1 MPKPSLSSLSSL
13 LCSLSLL
20 SAPLAAAELQPKQLA
35 GPPEEFAQMRA
46 PDPAESAILSKSALL
61 PVELAPAGQSA
72 RWQGSLPVE
81 NGHLR
86 FMVLSGDQAWDA
98 AVAAPQLAGARATA
112 VATPLH
118 AQRTLL
124 GTAEHGTSGMRYAV
138 ESARNGAWSLTLQ
151 SSSPVAQRG
160 YVLMEGDART
170 QLASYLRT
178 RQQQVGQSLTLNAL
192 LSGNDAR
199 GATLLTAQAGTIDQA
214 SLRVI
219 DPQGGVRSLP
229 MADDGKHGDGAAG
242 DGVYGGTF
250 QPTSE
255 GTWIAQVIVHGH
267 DQAGQPF
274 VRTSE
279 HVVPVVDTSLR
290 LLGNALGARAAEG
303 TQLTIALPVA
313 ARGNAPSH
321 YRVFGQVWG
330 TDAKGKDVPVAWI
343 AGMLTPQQGQ
353 LHLSLDERWIAR
365 AGARAPFTLRSLRI
379 EDPDHYIPLVQAGA
393 LPLQVPALRRA
404 SLAHASTAIDESMRM
419 GPRPTALASAMAT
432 AQPQAAG
439 SQLVLV
445 HGYCSNGVWPQAQF
459 TNASTFLDAKQNRS
473 NDQFAQR
480 LAQFA
485 SQWSSFSTVAHSQGG
500 MAALHLY
507 TYYWSGL
514 DNATGG
520 RVMQS
525 VGTPYQGTNLSGVL
539 AAVGSWFGVGCGTNS
554 DMTYDGA
561 KAWLAGIPADARAKV
576 NYYTTSFAKTN
587 WYTNDYCNAA
597 SDLVLNDPEDG
608 TVGQVNAQ
616 LPGGVN
622 RGHTTG
628 QCHTTGMR
636 DPAQYLDAN
645 RNAVMNANAAR

>member
-1 MPKPSLSSLSSL
+1 MPKPSLLSF
-13 LCSLSLL
+13 LCSFSLL
-20 SAPLAAAELQPKQLA
+20 STPLAAAQLQPKQLA

-46 PDPAESAILSKSALL
+46 PDPAGSAILSKSALL

-86 FMVLSGDQAWDA
+86 FMVLAGDQAWDA
-98 AVAAPQLAGARATA
+98 SVTAPRIAGARAAA
-112 VATPLH
+112 VEPQLQ
-118 AQRTLL
+118 AQRTVL
-124 GTAEHGTSGMRYAV
+124 GIAESGASGMRYAV
-138 ESARNGAWSLTLQ
+138 ESAQNGAWSLTLQ
-151 SSSPVAQRG
+151 SASPVAQRG

-170 QLASYLRT
+170 QLASYT
-178 RQQQVGQSLTLNAL
+178 RNRRQQVGQSLTLNAL

-199 GATLLTAQAGTIDQA
+199 GATLLAAQAGKIATA

-219 DPQGGVRSLP
+219 DPQGGSRTLP
-229 MADDGKHGDGAAG
+229 MADDGQHDDGAAG

-250 QPTSE
+250 QPSAE
-255 GTWIAQVIVHGH
+255 GTWIAQVIVRGH

-279 HVVPVVDTSLR
+279 HVLPVLDTSLR
-290 LLGNALGARAAEG
+290 LLGNALSARTAEG
-303 TQLTIALPVA
+303 TRLSIALPIA
-313 ARGNAPSH
+313 ARGKAPSH

-343 AGMLTPQQGQ
+343 GGMLTPQQGQ
-353 LHLSLDERWIAR
+353 LPLSLDERWIAR
-365 AGARAPFTLRSLRI
+365 AGARAPFSLRSLRI
-379 EDPDHYIPLVQAGA
+379 EDPDHYIPLVQAGT
-393 LPLQVPALRRA
+393 LPLQLPALRRA
-404 SLAHASTAIDESMRM
+404 SIARATGAIDESMRM
-419 GPRPTALASAMAT
+419 GPRPTALASATAM

-445 HGYCSNGVWPQAQF
+445 HGYCSNGVWPQARF
-459 TNASTFLDAKQNRS
+459 THASTFLDAKQNRS

-480 LAQFA
+480 IAQFA
-485 SQWSSFSTVAHSQGG
+485 SQWSSFATVAHSQGG

-514 DNATGG
+514 DNASGG

-539 AAVGSWFGVGCGTNS
+539 AAVGSWFGVGCGTNA

-608 TVGQVNAQ
+608 TVEQVNAQ

>member
-1 MPKPSLSSLSSL
+1 MPKPSLSSL

-303 TQLTIALPVA
+303 TRLTIALPVA

-343 AGMLTPQQGQ
+343 GGMLTPQQGQ

-404 SLAHASTAIDESMRM
+404 SLARASTAIDESMRM
-419 GPRPTALASAMAT
+419 GTRPTALASAMAT

-608 TVGQVNAQ
+608 TVEQVNAQ

>member
-1 MPKPSLSSLSSL
+1 MPKPSLLSVM
-13 LCSLSLL
+13 CTLSLVSL
-20 SAPLAAAELQPKQLA
+20 PLAAAELQPKLLA

-61 PVELAPAGQSA
+61 PVELAPAGNAA
-72 RWQGSLPVE
+72 RWQGTLPVE

-86 FMVLSGDQAWDA
+86 FMVLAGDQAWDA
-98 AVAAPQLAGARATA
+98 AVAAPRVAGARAA
-112 VATPLH
+112 AAPQLQ

-124 GTAEHGTSGMRYAV
+124 GTAESGASGMRYAV
-138 ESARNGAWSLTLQ
+138 ESAQNGAWSLTLQ
-151 SSSPVAQRG
+151 SASPVAQRG
-160 YVLMEGDART
+160 YVLTEGDART
-170 QLASYLRT
+170 QLASYPRD
-178 RQQQVGQSLTLNAL
+178 RQQLVGKSLTLNAM
-192 LSGNDAR
+192 LSGSDAR
-199 GATLLTAQAGTIDQA
+199 GTTLLAGQAGQIDDA

-219 DPQGGVRSLP
+219 DPQGAVRVLP
-229 MADDGKHGDGAAG
+229 MADDGAHNDGAAG
-242 DGVYGGTF
+242 DGVYGGSF
-250 QPTSE
+250 QPGRE
-255 GTWIAQVIVHGH
+255 GTWIAQVIVRGH

-279 HVVPVVDTSLR
+279 HVMPVLDTSLR
-290 LLGNALGARAAEG
+290 LLGNALSARATDG
-303 TQLTIALPVA
+303 TRLTLALPVA

-343 AGMLTPQQGQ
+343 GGMLTPQQGQ
-353 LHLSLDERWIAR
+353 LPLSLDERWIAR
-365 AGARAPFTLRSLRI
+365 AGARAPFSLRGLRI
-379 EDPDHYIPLVQAGA
+379 EDPDHYIPLVQAGS
-393 LPLQVPALRRA
+393 LPLQLPALRRA
-404 SLAHASTAIDESMRM
+404 SIARATGGIDESMRM
-419 GPRPTALASAMAT
+419 GPRPAALASATAM

-480 LAQFA
+480 IAQFA

-514 DNATGG
+514 DNASGG

-608 TVGQVNAQ
+608 TVEQVNAQ

>member
-1 MPKPSLSSLSSL
+1 MPKPSPLSL

-20 SAPLAAAELQPKQLA
+20 CAPLAAAELQPKQLA
-35 GPPEEFAQMRA
+35 GPPDEFAQMRA

-86 FMVLSGDQAWDA
+86 FMVLSGDQAWEA
-98 AVAAPQLAGARATA
+98 AVAAPQLAGARTAA
-112 VATPLH
+112 VATPLQ

-124 GTAEHGTSGMRYAV
+124 GSAEHGTSGMRYAV
-138 ESARNGAWSLTLQ
+138 DSARNGAWALTLQ

-160 YVLMEGDART
+160 YVLMEGDTRT

-192 LSGNDAR
+192 L
-199 GATLLTAQAGTIDQA
+199 TGTIDEA

-219 DPQGGVRSLP
+219 DPQGGVRSMP
-229 MADDGKHGDGAAG
+229 MADDGKHDDGAAG

-255 GTWIAQVIVHGH
+255 GTWIAQVVVHGH

-290 LLGNALGARAAEG
+290 LLGNALGARAAAG
-303 TQLTIALPVA
+303 TRLTIALPVA

-330 TDAKGKDVPVAWI
+330 TDAKGKDIPVAWI
-343 AGMLTPQQGQ
+343 GGMLTPQQGQ
-353 LHLSLDERWIAR
+353 LPLSLDERWIAR

-379 EDPDHYIPLVQAGA
+379 EDPDHYIPLVQAA
-393 LPLQVPALRRA
+393 TLPLQVPALRRA
-404 SLAHASTAIDESMRM
+404 SISRASTAIDESMRM
-419 GPRPTALASAMAT
+419 GPRPTALASAMAM

-480 LAQFA
+480 IAQFA

-561 KAWLAGIPADARAKV
+561 KAWLADIPADARAKV

-608 TVGQVNAQ
+608 TVEQVNAQ

>member
-1 MPKPSLSSLSSL
+1 MPKPPLLSL
-13 LCSLSLL
+13 LCSLSLF

-35 GPPEEFAQMRA
+35 GPPEDFAQMRA

-86 FMVLSGDQAWDA
+86 FMVLSGDQVWDA
-98 AVAAPQLAGARATA
+98 AVAAPAVAGARTAA
-112 VATPLH
+112 VATPLQ

-124 GTAEHGTSGMRYAV
+124 GSAENGTSGMRYAV
-138 ESARNGAWSLTLQ
+138 ESAPNGNWSLTLQ
-151 SSSPVAQRG
+151 SASLVAQRG
-160 YVLMEGDART
+160 YVLMEGDERT
-170 QLASYLRT
+170 QLASYLRN

-192 LSGNDAR
+192 LSGNDAS
-199 GATLLTAQAGTIDQA
+199 GATLLAAQAGKIDEA

-219 DPQGGVRSLP
+219 DPQGGIRNLP
-229 MADDGKHGDGAAG
+229 MADDGKHDDGAAG

-255 GTWIAQVIVHGH
+255 GTWIAQVIVRGH
-267 DQAGQPF
+267 DQAGQAF

-279 HVVPVVDTSLR
+279 HVLPVLDTSLR
-290 LLGNALGARAAEG
+290 LLGNALSARAAEG
-303 TQLTIALPVA
+303 TRLTIALPVA
-313 ARGNAPSH
+313 ARGKAPSH

-330 TDAKGKDVPVAWI
+330 TDAKGKDLPVAWI
-343 AGMLTPQQGQ
+343 GGMLTPQQGQ
-353 LHLSLDERWIAR
+353 LPLSLDERWIAR

-379 EDPDHYIPLVQAGA
+379 EDPDHYIPLVQAGT
-393 LPLQVPALRRA
+393 LPLQVPALRRVSIA
-404 SLAHASTAIDESMRM
+404 RASTAIDESMRM
-419 GPRPTALASAMAT
+419 GPRPSALASAMAT

-459 TNASTFLDAKQNRS
+459 TNASTFLDPKQNRS
-473 NDQFAQR
+473 NDQFAQL

-514 DNATGG
+514 DKATGG

-525 VGTPYQGTNLSGVL
+525 VGTPYQGTNMAGVL
-539 AAVGSWFGVGCGTNS
+539 ATAGSRFGEGCGSNT

-561 KAWLAGIPADARAKV
+561 KAWLAGIPPDARAKV
-576 NYYTTSFAKTN
+576 NYYTTSFAKSKK

-597 SDLVLNDPEDG
+597 SDLVLKDPEDG
-608 TVGQVNAQ
+608 VVEEVNAQ

-622 RGHTTG
+622 LGHTTG

-636 DPAQYLDAN
+636 DPAQYLDAD

>member
-1 MPKPSLSSLSSL
+1 
-13 LCSLSLL
+13 
-20 SAPLAAAELQPKQLA
+20 
-35 GPPEEFAQMRA
+35 
-46 PDPAESAILSKSALL
+46 
-61 PVELAPAGQSA
+61 
-72 RWQGSLPVE
+72 
-81 NGHLR
+81 
-86 FMVLSGDQAWDA
+86 
-98 AVAAPQLAGARATA
+98 
-112 VATPLH
+112 
-118 AQRTLL
+118 
-124 GTAEHGTSGMRYAV
+124 MRYAV
-138 ESARNGAWSLTLQ
+138 DSARNGAWALTLQ

-192 LSGNDAR
+192 LSGNDVR
-199 GATLLTAQAGTIDQA
+199 GATLLTAQAGTIDEA

-219 DPQGGVRSLP
+219 DPQGGVRSMP
-229 MADDGKHGDGAAG
+229 MADDGKHDDGAAG

-255 GTWIAQVIVHGH
+255 GTWIAQVVVHGH

-290 LLGNALGARAAEG
+290 LLGNALGARAAAG
-303 TQLTIALPVA
+303 TRLTIALPVA

-330 TDAKGKDVPVAWI
+330 TDVKGKDIPVAWI
-343 AGMLTPQQGQ
+343 GGMLTPQQGQ
-353 LHLSLDERWIAR
+353 LPLSLDERWIAR

-379 EDPDHYIPLVQAGA
+379 EDPDHYIPLVQAA
-393 LPLQVPALRRA
+393 TLPLQVPALRRA
-404 SLAHASTAIDESMRM
+404 SISRASTAIDESMRM
-419 GPRPTALASAMAT
+419 GPRPTALASAMAM
-432 AQPQAAG
+432 AQQPQAAG

-480 LAQFA
+480 IAQFA

-608 TVGQVNAQ
+608 TVEQVNAQ

>member
-1 MPKPSLSSLSSL
+1 MPKPSLLSL

-160 YVLMEGDART
+160 YVLMEGDPRT

-303 TQLTIALPVA
+303 TRLTIALPVA

-343 AGMLTPQQGQ
+343 GGMLTPQQGQ
-353 LHLSLDERWIAR
+353 LPLSLDERWIAR

-404 SLAHASTAIDESMRM
+404 SVARASTAIDESMRM

-608 TVGQVNAQ
+608 TVEQVNAQ

>member
-1 MPKPSLSSLSSL
+1 MPKPSLLSL
-13 LCSLSLL
+13 LCTLSIVTT
-20 SAPLAAAELQPKQLA
+20 PLAAAELQPKQLA

-61 PVELAPAGQSA
+61 PVELTPAGTAA
-72 RWQGSLPVE
+72 RWQGTLPVE

-86 FMVLSGDQAWDA
+86 FMVLAGEQAWDA
-98 AVAAPQLAGARATA
+98 AISAPRVAGARAAA
-112 VATPLH
+112 VAPQLQ

-124 GTAEHGTSGMRYAV
+124 GTAESGASGMRYAV
-138 ESARNGAWSLTLQ
+138 DTAQNGNWSLTLH
-151 SSSPVAQRG
+151 SASPVAQRG

-170 QLASYLRT
+170 QLASYPRD
-178 RQQQVGQSLTLNAL
+178 RQQLVGKSLTLNAM
-192 LSGNDAR
+192 LSGNDAH
-199 GATLLTAQAGTIDQA
+199 GATLLAGQAGQIDEA

-219 DPQGGVRSLP
+219 DPQGGVRVLP
-229 MADDGKHGDGAAG
+229 MADDGAHNDGAAG
-242 DGVYGGTF
+242 DGVYGGNF
-250 QPTSE
+250 QPTRE
-255 GTWIAQVIVHGH
+255 GTWIAQVIVRGH
-267 DQAGQPF
+267 DQAGQAF

-279 HVVPVVDTSLR
+279 HVLPVLDTSLR
-290 LLGNALGARAAEG
+290 LLGNALNARAGEA
-303 TQLTIALPVA
+303 TRLTVALPVA

-343 AGMLTPQQGQ
+343 GGMLTPQQGQ
-353 LHLSLDERWIAR
+353 LPLSLDERWIAR
-365 AGARAPFTLRSLRI
+365 AGARAPFTLRGLRI
-379 EDPDHYIPLVQAGA
+379 EDPDHYIPLVQAGT
-393 LPLQVPALRRA
+393 LPLQVPTLRRA
-404 SLAHASTAIDESMRM
+404 SIARSSAAIDESMRM
-419 GPRPTALASAMAT
+419 GPRPSTLATAM
-432 AQPQAAG
+432 AQPQATG

-480 LAQFA
+480 IAQFA

-507 TYYWSGL
+507 AYYWSGL
-514 DNATGG
+514 DNASGG

-539 AAVGSWFGVGCGTNS
+539 AAVGSWFGVGCGTNT
-554 DMTYDGA
+554 DLTYDGA

-608 TVGQVNAQ
+608 TVEQVNAQ

>member
-1 MPKPSLSSLSSL
+1 MPKPPLLSL
-13 LCSLSLL
+13 LCSLSLF
-20 SAPLAAAELQPKQLA
+20 SAPLAAGELQPKQLA
-35 GPPEEFAQMRA
+35 GPPEDFAQMRA

-86 FMVLSGDQAWDA
+86 FMVLSGDQVWDA
-98 AVAAPQLAGARATA
+98 AVAAPAVAGARTAA
-112 VATPLH
+112 VATPLQ

-124 GTAEHGTSGMRYAV
+124 GSAENGTSGMRYAV
-138 ESARNGAWSLTLQ
+138 ESAPNGNWSLTLQ
-151 SSSPVAQRG
+151 SASPVAQRG
-160 YVLMEGDART
+160 YVLMEGDERT
-170 QLASYLRT
+170 QLASYLRN

-192 LSGNDAR
+192 LSGNDAS
-199 GATLLTAQAGTIDQA
+199 GATLLAAQAGKIDEA

-219 DPQGGVRSLP
+219 DPQGGIRNLP
-229 MADDGKHGDGAAG
+229 MADDGKHDDGAAG

-255 GTWIAQVIVHGH
+255 GTWIAQVIVRGH
-267 DQAGQPF
+267 DQAGQAF

-279 HVVPVVDTSLR
+279 HVLPVLDTSLR
-290 LLGNALGARAAEG
+290 LLGNALSARAAEG
-303 TQLTIALPVA
+303 TRLTIALPVA
-313 ARGNAPSH
+313 ARGKAPSH

-330 TDAKGKDVPVAWI
+330 TDAKGKDLPVAWI
-343 AGMLTPQQGQ
+343 GGMLTPQQGQ
-353 LHLSLDERWIAR
+353 LPLSLDERWIAR

-379 EDPDHYIPLVQAGA
+379 EDPDHYIPLVQAGT
-393 LPLQVPALRRA
+393 LPLQVPALRRVSIA
-404 SLAHASTAIDESMRM
+404 RASTAIDESMRM
-419 GPRPTALASAMAT
+419 GPRPSALASAMAT

-459 TNASTFLDAKQNRS
+459 TNASTFLDPKQNRS
-473 NDQFAQR
+473 NDQFAQL

-514 DNATGG
+514 DKATGG

-525 VGTPYQGTNLSGVL
+525 VGTPYQGTNMAGVL
-539 AAVGSWFGVGCGTNS
+539 ATAGSRFGEGCGSNT

-561 KAWLAGIPADARAKV
+561 KAWLAGIPPDARAKV
-576 NYYTTSFAKTN
+576 NYYTTSFAKSKK
-587 WYTNDYCNAA
+587 WYTNDYRNAA
-597 SDLVLNDPEDG
+597 SDLVLKDPEDG
-608 TVGQVNAQ
+608 VVEEVNAQ

-622 RGHTTG
+622 LGHTTG

-636 DPAQYLDAN
+636 DPAQYLDAD

>member
-1 MPKPSLSSLSSL
+1 MPKPSPLSL

-20 SAPLAAAELQPKQLA
+20 CAPLAAAELQPKQLA
-35 GPPEEFAQMRA
+35 GPPDEFAQMRA

-86 FMVLSGDQAWDA
+86 FMVLSGDQAWEA
-98 AVAAPQLAGARATA
+98 AVAAPQLAGARTAA
-112 VATPLH
+112 VATPLQ

-124 GTAEHGTSGMRYAV
+124 GSAEHGTSGLRYAV
-138 ESARNGAWSLTLQ
+138 DSARNGAWALTLQ

-160 YVLMEGDART
+160 YVLMEGDTRT

-192 LSGNDAR
+192 L
-199 GATLLTAQAGTIDQA
+199 TGTIDEA

-219 DPQGGVRSLP
+219 DPQGGVRSMP
-229 MADDGKHGDGAAG
+229 MADDGKHDDGAAG

-255 GTWIAQVIVHGH
+255 GTWIAQVVVHGH

-290 LLGNALGARAAEG
+290 LLGNALGARAAAG
-303 TQLTIALPVA
+303 TRLTIALPVA

-330 TDAKGKDVPVAWI
+330 TDAKGKDIPVAWI
-343 AGMLTPQQGQ
+343 GGMLTPQQGQ
-353 LHLSLDERWIAR
+353 LPLSLDERWIAR

-379 EDPDHYIPLVQAGA
+379 EDPDHYIPLVQAA
-393 LPLQVPALRRA
+393 TLPLQVPALRRA
-404 SLAHASTAIDESMRM
+404 SISRASTAIDESMRM
-419 GPRPTALASAMAT
+419 GPRPTALASAMAM

-480 LAQFA
+480 IAQFA

-561 KAWLAGIPADARAKV
+561 KAWLADIPADARAKV

-608 TVGQVNAQ
+608 TVEQVNAQ

>member
-1 MPKPSLSSLSSL
+1 MPKPSLLSL

-303 TQLTIALPVA
+303 TRLTIALPVA

-343 AGMLTPQQGQ
+343 GGMLTPQQGQ
-353 LHLSLDERWIAR
+353 LPLSLDERWIAR

-404 SLAHASTAIDESMRM
+404 SVARASTAIDESMRM

-608 TVGQVNAQ
+608 TVEQVNAQ

>member
-1 MPKPSLSSLSSL
+1 MPKPSPLSL
-13 LCSLSLL
+13 LCSLSSLC
-20 SAPLAAAELQPKQLA
+20 APLAAAELQPKQLA
-35 GPPEEFAQMRA
+35 GPPDEFAQMRA

-86 FMVLSGDQAWDA
+86 FMVLSGDQAWEA
-98 AVAAPQLAGARATA
+98 AVAAPQLAGARTAA
-112 VATPLH
+112 VATPLQ

-124 GTAEHGTSGMRYAV
+124 GSAEHGTSGMRYAV
-138 ESARNGAWSLTLQ
+138 DSARNGAWALTLQ

-160 YVLMEGDART
+160 YVLMEGDTRT

-192 LSGNDAR
+192 L
-199 GATLLTAQAGTIDQA
+199 TGTIDEA

-219 DPQGGVRSLP
+219 DPQGGVRSMP
-229 MADDGKHGDGAAG
+229 MADDGKHDDGAAG

-255 GTWIAQVIVHGH
+255 GTWIAQVVVHGH

-290 LLGNALGARAAEG
+290 LLGNALGARAAAG
-303 TQLTIALPVA
+303 TRLTIALPVA

-330 TDAKGKDVPVAWI
+330 TDAKGKDIPVAWI
-343 AGMLTPQQGQ
+343 GGMLTPQQGQ
-353 LHLSLDERWIAR
+353 LPLSLDERWIAR

-379 EDPDHYIPLVQAGA
+379 EDPDHYIPLVQAA
-393 LPLQVPALRRA
+393 TLPLQVPALRRA
-404 SLAHASTAIDESMRM
+404 SISRASTAIDESMRM
-419 GPRPTALASAMAT
+419 GPRPTALASAMAM

-480 LAQFA
+480 IAQFA

-561 KAWLAGIPADARAKV
+561 KAWLADIPADARAKV

-608 TVGQVNAQ
+608 TVEQVNAQ

>member
-1 MPKPSLSSLSSL
+1 MPKPSLLSL

-98 AVAAPQLAGARATA
+98 VVAAPQLAGARATA

-214 SLRVI
+214 GLRVI

-303 TQLTIALPVA
+303 TRLTIALPVA

-343 AGMLTPQQGQ
+343 GGMLTPQQGQ
-353 LHLSLDERWIAR
+353 LPLSLDERWIAR

-404 SLAHASTAIDESMRM
+404 SVARASTAIDESMRM

-608 TVGQVNAQ
+608 TVEQVNAQ

>member
-1 MPKPSLSSLSSL
+1 MPKPPLLSL
-13 LCSLSLL
+13 LCSLSLF
-20 SAPLAAAELQPKQLA
+20 SAPLAAGELQPKQLA
-35 GPPEEFAQMRA
+35 GPPEDFAQMRA

-86 FMVLSGDQAWDA
+86 FMVLSGDQVWDA
-98 AVAAPQLAGARATA
+98 AVAAPAVAGARTAA
-112 VATPLH
+112 VATPLQ

-124 GTAEHGTSGMRYAV
+124 GSAENGTSGMRYAV
-138 ESARNGAWSLTLQ
+138 ESAPNGNWSLTLQ
-151 SSSPVAQRG
+151 SASPVAQRG
-160 YVLMEGDART
+160 YVLMEGDERT
-170 QLASYLRT
+170 QLASYLRN

-192 LSGNDAR
+192 LSGNDAS
-199 GATLLTAQAGTIDQA
+199 GATLLAAQAGKIDEA

-219 DPQGGVRSLP
+219 DPQGGIRNLP
-229 MADDGKHGDGAAG
+229 MADDGKHDDGAAG

-255 GTWIAQVIVHGH
+255 GTWIAQVIVRGH
-267 DQAGQPF
+267 DQAGQAF

-279 HVVPVVDTSLR
+279 HVLPVLDTSLR
-290 LLGNALGARAAEG
+290 LLGNALSARAAEG
-303 TQLTIALPVA
+303 TRLTIALPVA
-313 ARGNAPSH
+313 ARGKAPSH

-330 TDAKGKDVPVAWI
+330 TDAKGKDLPVAWI
-343 AGMLTPQQGQ
+343 GGMLTPQQGQ
-353 LHLSLDERWIAR
+353 LPLSLDERWIAR

-379 EDPDHYIPLVQAGA
+379 EDPDHYIPLVQAGT
-393 LPLQVPALRRA
+393 LPLQVPALRRVSIA
-404 SLAHASTAIDESMRM
+404 RASTAIDESMRM
-419 GPRPTALASAMAT
+419 GPRPSALASAMAT

-459 TNASTFLDAKQNRS
+459 TNASTFLDPKQNRS
-473 NDQFAQR
+473 NDQFAQL

-514 DNATGG
+514 DKATGG

-525 VGTPYQGTNLSGVL
+525 VGTPYQGTNMAGVL
-539 AAVGSWFGVGCGTNS
+539 ATAGSRFGEGCGSNT

-561 KAWLAGIPADARAKV
+561 KAWLAGIPPDARAKV
-576 NYYTTSFAKTN
+576 NYYTTSFAKSKK

-597 SDLVLNDPEDG
+597 SDLVLKDPEDG
-608 TVGQVNAQ
+608 VVEEVNAQ

-622 RGHTTG
+622 LGHTTG

-636 DPAQYLDAN
+636 DPAQYLDAD

>member
-1 MPKPSLSSLSSL
+1 MPKPSLLSL

-303 TQLTIALPVA
+303 TRLTIALPVA

-343 AGMLTPQQGQ
+343 GGMLTPQQGQ
-353 LHLSLDERWIAR
+353 LPLSLDERWIAR

-404 SLAHASTAIDESMRM
+404 SVAHASTAIDESMRM

-432 AQPQAAG
+432 VQPQAAG

-608 TVGQVNAQ
+608 TVEQVNAQ

>member
-1 MPKPSLSSLSSL
+1 MPKPSPLSL

-20 SAPLAAAELQPKQLA
+20 CAPLAAAELQPKQLA
-35 GPPEEFAQMRA
+35 GPPDEFAQMRA

-61 PVELAPAGQSA
+61 QVELAPAGQSA

-86 FMVLSGDQAWDA
+86 FMVLSGDQAWEA
-98 AVAAPQLAGARATA
+98 AVAAPQLAGARTAA
-112 VATPLH
+112 VATPLQ

-124 GTAEHGTSGMRYAV
+124 GSAEHGTSGMRYAV
-138 ESARNGAWSLTLQ
+138 DSARNGAWALTLQ

-160 YVLMEGDART
+160 YVLMEGDTRT

-192 LSGNDAR
+192 L
-199 GATLLTAQAGTIDQA
+199 TGTIDEA

-219 DPQGGVRSLP
+219 DPQGGVRSMP
-229 MADDGKHGDGAAG
+229 MADDGKHDDGAAG

-255 GTWIAQVIVHGH
+255 GTWIAQVVVHGH

-290 LLGNALGARAAEG
+290 LLGNALGARAAAG
-303 TQLTIALPVA
+303 TRLTIALPVA

-330 TDAKGKDVPVAWI
+330 TDAKGKDIPVAWI
-343 AGMLTPQQGQ
+343 GGMLTPQQGQ
-353 LHLSLDERWIAR
+353 LPLSLDERWIAR

-379 EDPDHYIPLVQAGA
+379 EDPDHYIPLVQAA
-393 LPLQVPALRRA
+393 TLPLQVPALRRA
-404 SLAHASTAIDESMRM
+404 SISRASTAIDESMRM
-419 GPRPTALASAMAT
+419 GPRPTALASAMAM

-480 LAQFA
+480 TAQFA

-561 KAWLAGIPADARAKV
+561 KAWLADIPADARAKV

-608 TVGQVNAQ
+608 TVEQVNAQ

>member
-1 MPKPSLSSLSSL
+1 MPKPSPLSL

-20 SAPLAAAELQPKQLA
+20 CAPLAAAELQPKQLA

-86 FMVLSGDQAWDA
+86 FMVLAGDQAWEA
-98 AVAAPQLAGARATA
+98 AVAAPQLAGARTA
-112 VATPLH
+112 
-118 AQRTLL
+118 
-124 GTAEHGTSGMRYAV
+124 AV

-151 SSSPVAQRG
+151 SSSPVTQRG

-178 RQQQVGQSLTLNAL
+178 RQQRVGQSLTLNAL
-192 LSGNDAR
+192 LSGNDVR
-199 GATLLTAQAGTIDQA
+199 GATLLTAQAGTIDEA

-229 MADDGKHGDGAAG
+229 MADDGKHDDGAAG

-255 GTWIAQVIVHGH
+255 GTWIAQVVVHGH

-290 LLGNALGARAAEG
+290 LLGNALGARAAAG
-303 TQLTIALPVA
+303 TRLTIALPVA

-330 TDAKGKDVPVAWI
+330 TDAKGKDIPVAWI
-343 AGMLTPQQGQ
+343 GGMLTPQQGQ
-353 LHLSLDERWIAR
+353 LPLSLDERWIAR

-379 EDPDHYIPLVQAGA
+379 EDPDHYIPLVQAA
-393 LPLQVPALRRA
+393 TLPLQVPALRRA
-404 SLAHASTAIDESMRM
+404 SIARASTAIDESMRM
-419 GPRPTALASAMAT
+419 GPRPTALASAMTT

-480 LAQFA
+480 IAQFA

-507 TYYWSGL
+507 AYYWSGL

-608 TVGQVNAQ
+608 TVEQVNAQ

>member
-1 MPKPSLSSLSSL
+1 MPKPSLLSL
-13 LCSLSLL
+13 LCTLSLV
-20 SAPLAAAELQPKQLA
+20 STPLAAAELQPKQLA

-61 PVELAPAGQSA
+61 PVELTPAGKSA
-72 RWQGSLPVE
+72 RWQGTLPVE

-86 FMVLSGDQAWDA
+86 FMVLAGDQPWEA
-98 AVAAPQLAGARATA
+98 AVTAPRVAGARAAA
-112 VATPLH
+112 VTPQMQ

-124 GTAEHGTSGMRYAV
+124 GSAESGTSGMRYAV
-138 ESARNGAWSLTLQ
+138 ESAQNGNWALTLQ
-151 SSSPVAQRG
+151 SSTRVAQRG

-170 QLASYLRT
+170 QLASYPRH
-178 RQQQVGQSLTLNAL
+178 RRQQVGQSLTLNSL
-192 LSGNDAR
+192 LSGNDAA
-199 GATLLTAQAGTIDQA
+199 GASLLTAQAGQIETA

-219 DPQGGVRSLP
+219 DPQGGIRTLP
-229 MADDGKHGDGAAG
+229 MADDGQHDDGAAG

-250 QPTSE
+250 QPTAE
-255 GTWIAQVIVHGH
+255 GTWIAQVIVRGR

-279 HVVPVVDTSLR
+279 HVLPVLDTSLR
-290 LLGNALGARAAEG
+290 LLGNALSARAADG
-303 TQLTIALPVA
+303 TRLNIALPVA
-313 ARGNAPSH
+313 ARGKAPSH

-343 AGMLTPQQGQ
+343 GGMLTPQQGQ
-353 LHLSLDERWIAR
+353 LPLSLDERWVAR
-365 AGARAPFTLRSLRI
+365 AGARAPFTLRGLRI
-379 EDPDHYIPLVQAGA
+379 EDPDHYIPLVQADT
-393 LPLQVPALRRA
+393 LPLQLPTLRRA
-404 SLAHASTAIDESMRM
+404 SIARSAAAIDESMRM
-419 GPRPTALASAMAT
+419 GPRPTTLARASAM

-459 TNASTFLDAKQNRS
+459 
-473 NDQFAQR
+473 
-480 LAQFA
+480 A
-485 SQWSSFSTVAHSQGG
+485 SQWSSFATVAHSQGG

-525 VGTPYQGTNLSGVL
+525 VGTPYQGTNLSGIL
-539 AAVGSWFGVGCGTNS
+539 AAVGSWFGVGCGTNT

-608 TVGQVNAQ
+608 TVEQVNAQ

-622 RGHTTG
+622 RGHTSG

-636 DPAQYLDAN
+636 DPAQYLDAS
-645 RNAVMNANAAR
+645 RNAVMNANAAK

>member
-1 MPKPSLSSLSSL
+1 MPKPPLLSL
-13 LCSLSLL
+13 LCSLSLF
-20 SAPLAAAELQPKQLA
+20 SAPLAAGELQPKQLA
-35 GPPEEFAQMRA
+35 GPPEDFAQMRA

-86 FMVLSGDQAWDA
+86 FMVLSGDQVWDA
-98 AVAAPQLAGARATA
+98 AVAAPAVAGARTAA
-112 VATPLH
+112 VATPLQ

-124 GTAEHGTSGMRYAV
+124 GSAENGTSGMRYAV
-138 ESARNGAWSLTLQ
+138 ESAPNGNWSLTLQ
-151 SSSPVAQRG
+151 SASPVAQRG
-160 YVLMEGDART
+160 YVLMEGDERT
-170 QLASYLRT
+170 QLASYLRN

-192 LSGNDAR
+192 LSGNDAS
-199 GATLLTAQAGTIDQA
+199 GATLLAAQAGKIDEA

-219 DPQGGVRSLP
+219 DPQGGIRNLP
-229 MADDGKHGDGAAG
+229 MADDGKHDDGAAG

-255 GTWIAQVIVHGH
+255 GTWIAQVIVRGH
-267 DQAGQPF
+267 DQAGQAF

-279 HVVPVVDTSLR
+279 HVLPVLDTSLR
-290 LLGNALGARAAEG
+290 LLGNALSARAAEG
-303 TQLTIALPVA
+303 TRLTIALPVA
-313 ARGNAPSH
+313 ARGKAPSH

-330 TDAKGKDVPVAWI
+330 TDAKGKDLPVAWI
-343 AGMLTPQQGQ
+343 GGMLTPQQGQ
-353 LHLSLDERWIAR
+353 LPLSLDERWIAR
-365 AGARAPFTLRSLRI
+365 SGARAPFTLRSLRI
-379 EDPDHYIPLVQAGA
+379 EDPDHYIPLVQAGT
-393 LPLQVPALRRA
+393 LPLQVPALRRVSIA
-404 SLAHASTAIDESMRM
+404 RASTAIDESMRM
-419 GPRPTALASAMAT
+419 GPRPSALASAMAT

-459 TNASTFLDAKQNRS
+459 TNASTFLDPKQNRS
-473 NDQFAQR
+473 NDQFAQL

-514 DNATGG
+514 DKATGG

-525 VGTPYQGTNLSGVL
+525 VGTPYQGTNMAGVL
-539 AAVGSWFGVGCGTNS
+539 ATAGSRFGEGCGSNT

-561 KAWLAGIPADARAKV
+561 KAWLAGIPPDARAKV
-576 NYYTTSFAKTN
+576 NYYTTSFAKSKK

-597 SDLVLNDPEDG
+597 SDLVLKDPEDG
-608 TVGQVNAQ
+608 VVEEVNAQ

-622 RGHTTG
+622 LGHTTG

-636 DPAQYLDAN
+636 DPAQYLDAD

>member
-1 MPKPSLSSLSSL
+1 MPKPSLLSL

-98 AVAAPQLAGARATA
+98 AVTAPAVAGARTAA
-112 VATPLH
+112 VATPLQ
-118 AQRTLL
+118 AQRALL
-124 GTAEHGTSGMRYAV
+124 GTAESGTKGMRYAV
-138 ESARNGAWSLTLQ
+138 ESAQNGNWSLTLQ
-151 SSSPVAQRG
+151 SASPVAQRG
-160 YVLMEGDART
+160 YVLMEGDGRT
-170 QLASYLRT
+170 QLASYLRN

-199 GATLLTAQAGTIDQA
+199 GATLLAAQAGKIDEA
-214 SLRVI
+214 NLRVI
-219 DPQGGVRSLP
+219 DPQGSIRNLP
-229 MADDGKHGDGAAG
+229 MADDGKHDDGAAG

-255 GTWIAQVIVHGH
+255 GTWIAQVIVRGH

-279 HVVPVVDTSLR
+279 HVVPVLDTSLR
-290 LLGNALGARAAEG
+290 LLGNALDARAAEG
-303 TQLTIALPVA
+303 TRLRIALPVA

-321 YRVFGQVWG
+321 YRVFTQVWG
-330 TDAKGKDVPVAWI
+330 TDAKGKDIPVAWI
-343 AGMLTPQQGQ
+343 GGMLTPQQGQ
-353 LHLSLDERWIAR
+353 LPLSLDERWIAR

-379 EDPDHYIPLVQAGA
+379 EDPDHYIPLVQAA
-393 LPLQVPALRRA
+393 TLPLQVPALRRA
-404 SLAHASTAIDESMRM
+404 SLARASTAIDESMRK
-419 GPRPTALASAMAT
+419 GPRPTALASTMAT

-459 TNASTFLDAKQNRS
+459 TNASTFLDPKQNRS

-525 VGTPYQGTNLSGVL
+525 VGAPYQGTNMAGVL
-539 AAVGSWFGVGCGTNS
+539 ATAGSWFGVGCGTNT

-576 NYYTTSFAKTN
+576 NYYTTSFAKSKK

-608 TVGQVNAQ
+608 VVEQVNAQ

-622 RGHTTG
+622 LGHTTG

>member
-1 MPKPSLSSLSSL
+1 MPKPSLLSVM
-13 LCSLSLL
+13 CTLSLVSL
-20 SAPLAAAELQPKQLA
+20 PLAAAELQPKLLA

-61 PVELAPAGQSA
+61 PVELAPAGNAA
-72 RWQGSLPVE
+72 RWQGTLPVE

-86 FMVLSGDQAWDA
+86 FMVLAGDQAWDA
-98 AVAAPQLAGARATA
+98 AVAAPRIAGARAAA
-112 VATPLH
+112 VAPQLQ

-124 GTAEHGTSGMRYAV
+124 GTAESGASGMRYAV
-138 ESARNGAWSLTLQ
+138 ESAQNGAWSLTLQ
-151 SSSPVAQRG
+151 SASPVAQRG

-170 QLASYLRT
+170 QLASYPRD
-178 RQQQVGQSLTLNAL
+178 RQQLVGKSLTLNAM
-192 LSGNDAR
+192 LSGSDAR
-199 GATLLTAQAGTIDQA
+199 GTTLLAGQAGQIDDA

-219 DPQGGVRSLP
+219 DPQGAVRVLP
-229 MADDGKHGDGAAG
+229 MADDGAHNDGAAG
-242 DGVYGGTF
+242 DGVYGGSF
-250 QPTSE
+250 QPGRE
-255 GTWIAQVIVHGH
+255 GTWIAQVIVRGH

-279 HVVPVVDTSLR
+279 HVMPVLDTSLR
-290 LLGNALGARAAEG
+290 LLGNALSARATDG
-303 TQLTIALPVA
+303 TRLTLALPVA
-313 ARGNAPSH
+313 ARGNTPSH

-343 AGMLTPQQGQ
+343 GGMLTPQQGQ
-353 LHLSLDERWIAR
+353 LPLSLDERWIAR
-365 AGARAPFTLRSLRI
+365 AGARAPFSLRGLRI
-379 EDPDHYIPLVQAGA
+379 EDPDHYIPLVQAGS
-393 LPLQVPALRRA
+393 LPLQLPALRRA
-404 SLAHASTAIDESMRM
+404 SIARATGGIDESMRM
-419 GPRPTALASAMAT
+419 GPRPTALASAAAM

-480 LAQFA
+480 IAQFA

-514 DNATGG
+514 DNASGG

-539 AAVGSWFGVGCGTNS
+539 AAVGSWFGVGCGTNA

-608 TVGQVNAQ
+608 TVEQVNAQ

>member
-1 MPKPSLSSLSSL
+1 MPKPPLLSL
-13 LCSLSLL
+13 LCSLSLF
-20 SAPLAAAELQPKQLA
+20 SAPLAAGELQPKQLA
-35 GPPEEFAQMRA
+35 GPPEDFAQMRA

-86 FMVLSGDQAWDA
+86 FMVLSGDQVWDA
-98 AVAAPQLAGARATA
+98 AVAAPAVAGARTAA
-112 VATPLH
+112 VATPLQ

-124 GTAEHGTSGMRYAV
+124 GSAENGTSGMRYAV
-138 ESARNGAWSLTLQ
+138 ESAPNGNWSLTLQ
-151 SSSPVAQRG
+151 SASPVAQRG
-160 YVLMEGDART
+160 YVLMEGDERT
-170 QLASYLRT
+170 QLASYLRN

-192 LSGNDAR
+192 LSGNDAS
-199 GATLLTAQAGTIDQA
+199 GATLLAAQAGKIDEA

-219 DPQGGVRSLP
+219 DPQGGIRNLP
-229 MADDGKHGDGAAG
+229 MADDGKHDDGAAG

-255 GTWIAQVIVHGH
+255 GTWIAQVIVRGH
-267 DQAGQPF
+267 DQVGQAF

-279 HVVPVVDTSLR
+279 HVLPVLDTSLR
-290 LLGNALGARAAEG
+290 LLGNALSARAAEG
-303 TQLTIALPVA
+303 TRLTIAVPVA
-313 ARGNAPSH
+313 ARGKAPSH

-330 TDAKGKDVPVAWI
+330 TDAKGKDLPVAWI
-343 AGMLTPQQGQ
+343 GGMLTPQQGQ
-353 LHLSLDERWIAR
+353 LPLSLDERWIAR

-379 EDPDHYIPLVQAGA
+379 EDPDHYIPLVQAGT
-393 LPLQVPALRRA
+393 LPLQVPALRRVSIA
-404 SLAHASTAIDESMRM
+404 RASTAIDESMRM
-419 GPRPTALASAMAT
+419 GPRPSALASAMAT

-459 TNASTFLDAKQNRS
+459 TNASTFLDPKQNRS
-473 NDQFAQR
+473 NDQFAQL

-514 DNATGG
+514 DKATGG

-525 VGTPYQGTNLSGVL
+525 VGTPYQGTNMAGVL
-539 AAVGSWFGVGCGTNS
+539 ATAGSRFGEGCGSNT

-561 KAWLAGIPADARAKV
+561 KAWLAGIPPDARAKV
-576 NYYTTSFAKTN
+576 NYYTTSFAKSKK

-597 SDLVLNDPEDG
+597 SDLVLKDPEDG
-608 TVGQVNAQ
+608 VVEEVNAQ

-622 RGHTTG
+622 LGHTTG

-636 DPAQYLDAN
+636 DPAQYLDAD

>member
-1 MPKPSLSSLSSL
+1 
-13 LCSLSLL
+13 
-20 SAPLAAAELQPKQLA
+20 
-35 GPPEEFAQMRA
+35 MRA

-255 GTWIAQVIVHGH
+255 GTWIAQVNVHGH

-303 TQLTIALPVA
+303 TRLTIALPVA

-343 AGMLTPQQGQ
+343 GGMLTPQQGQ
-353 LHLSLDERWIAR
+353 LPLSLDERWIAR

-404 SLAHASTAIDESMRM
+404 SVAHASTAIDESMRM

-432 AQPQAAG
+432 VQPQAAG

-608 TVGQVNAQ
+608 TVEQVNAQ

>member
-1 MPKPSLSSLSSL
+1 MPKPSLLSL

-98 AVAAPQLAGARATA
+98 AVTAPQLTGARAAA

-151 SSSPVAQRG
+151 SASPVAQRG

-170 QLASYLRT
+170 QLASYLRE

-229 MADDGKHGDGAAG
+229 MADDGKHDDGAAG

-303 TQLTIALPVA
+303 TRLTIALPVA

-343 AGMLTPQQGQ
+343 GGMLTPQQGQ
-353 LHLSLDERWIAR
+353 LPLSLDERWIAR

-393 LPLQVPALRRA
+393 LPLQLPALRHA
-404 SLAHASTAIDESMRM
+404 SLARAGTGIDESMRM

-608 TVGQVNAQ
+608 TVEQVNAQ

>member
-1 MPKPSLSSLSSL
+1 MPKPSL
-13 LCSLSLL
+13 LSLMCTL
-20 SAPLAAAELQPKQLA
+20 SLVSLPLAAAELQPKLLA

-61 PVELAPAGQSA
+61 PVELTPAGTAA
-72 RWQGSLPVE
+72 RWQGTLPVE

-86 FMVLSGDQAWDA
+86 FMVLAGEQAWDA
-98 AVAAPQLAGARATA
+98 AVSAPRAAGARAA
-112 VATPLH
+112 AAPQVQ
-118 AQRTLL
+118 AQRTVL
-124 GTAEHGTSGMRYAV
+124 GSAESGTSGMRYAV
-138 ESARNGAWSLTLQ
+138 DTAQNGAWSLTLQ
-151 SSSPVAQRG
+151 SASPVAQRG

-170 QLASYLRT
+170 QLASYPRD
-178 RQQQVGQSLTLNAL
+178 RQQLVGKSLTLNAM
-192 LSGNDAR
+192 LSGSDAR
-199 GATLLTAQAGTIDQA
+199 GATLLAGQAGQIDDA

-219 DPQGGVRSLP
+219 DPQGGVRVLP
-229 MADDGKHGDGAAG
+229 MADDGTHNDGAAG
-242 DGVYGGTF
+242 DGVYGGNF
-250 QPTSE
+250 QPTRE
-255 GTWIAQVIVHGH
+255 GTWIAQVIVRGH
-267 DQAGQPF
+267 DQAGQAF

-279 HVVPVVDTSLR
+279 HVLPVLDTALR
-290 LLGNALGARAAEG
+290 LLGNTLSARAAEG
-303 TQLTIALPVA
+303 TRLTVALPVA

-343 AGMLTPQQGQ
+343 GGMLTPQQGQ
-353 LHLSLDERWIAR
+353 LPLSLDERWIAR
-365 AGARAPFTLRSLRI
+365 AGARAPFTLRGLRI
-379 EDPDHYIPLVQAGA
+379 EDPDHYIPLVQAGT

-404 SLAHASTAIDESMRM
+404 SIARSSAAIDDSMRM
-419 GPRPTALASAMAT
+419 GPRPSTLATAM

-480 LAQFA
+480 IAQFA

-507 TYYWSGL
+507 AYYWSGL

-539 AAVGSWFGVGCGTNS
+539 AAVGSWFGVGCGTNT
-554 DMTYDGA
+554 DLTYDGA

-597 SDLVLNDPEDG
+597 SDLILNDPEDG
-608 TVGQVNAQ
+608 TVEQVNAQ

>member
-1 MPKPSLSSLSSL
+1 MPKPSLLSL

-61 PVELAPAGQSA
+61 PVELTPVGQSA

-98 AVAAPQLAGARATA
+98 AVAAPQLAGARTAT
-112 VATPLH
+112 VATPLQ

-138 ESARNGAWSLTLQ
+138 ESAQNGTWSLTLQ
-151 SSSPVAQRG
+151 SASPAAQRG

-178 RQQQVGQSLTLNAL
+178 RQQQVGQPLTLNAL
-192 LSGNDAR
+192 LSGKDAR
-199 GATLLTAQAGTIDQA
+199 GATLLTAQAGTIDEA

-229 MADDGKHGDGAAG
+229 MADDGKHDDGAAG

-303 TQLTIALPVA
+303 MRLTIALPVA
-313 ARGNAPSH
+313 ARGKAPSH

-343 AGMLTPQQGQ
+343 GGMLTPQQSQ
-353 LHLSLDERWIAR
+353 LPLSLDERWIAR
-365 AGARAPFTLRSLRI
+365 AGARAPFTLRNLRI
-379 EDPDHYIPLVQAGA
+379 EDPDHYIPLVQVGT
-393 LPLQVPALRRA
+393 LPLQVPTLRRA
-404 SLAHASTAIDESMRM
+404 SIARASMAIDESMRM

-432 AQPQAAG
+432 AQPQAAT

-459 TNASTFLDAKQNRS
+459 TNASTFMDAKQNRS

-520 RVMQS
+520 LVMQS
-525 VGTPYQGTNLSGVL
+525 VGTPYQGTNMAGVL
-539 AAVGSWFGVGCGTNS
+539 AALGSWFGKSCGTNT

-576 NYYTTSFAKTN
+576 NYYTTSFAKSKK
-587 WYTNDYCNAA
+587 WYIDDYCNAA

-608 TVGQVNAQ
+608 VVEEVNAQ

>member
-1 MPKPSLSSLSSL
+1 MHTP
-13 LCSLSLL
+13 SLL
-20 SAPLAAAELQPKQLA
+20 SLSCALSLIAAPLGAAELQPKQLA

-46 PDPAESAILSKSALL
+46 PEPAESAILSKSALL
-61 PVELAPAGQSA
+61 PVELAPAGASA

-86 FMVLSGDQAWDA
+86 FMVLAGDQQWDA
-98 AVAAPQLAGARATA
+98 AVAAPRVAGARATA
-112 VATPLH
+112 APQLQ
-118 AQRTLL
+118 AQRTQL
-124 GTAEHGTSGMRYAV
+124 GSADSGTSGMRYAV
-138 ESARNGAWSLTLQ
+138 DAAQNGVWSLTLQ
-151 SSSPVAQRG
+151 SASPTAQRG
-160 YVLMEGDART
+160 YVLMEGDPRT
-170 QLASYLRT
+170 QLASYPRH
-178 RQQQVGQSLTLNAL
+178 RHQQVGQSLTLNAL
-192 LSGNDAR
+192 LSGSDAQ
-199 GATLLTAQAGTIDQA
+199 GASLLAGQAGQIDQA
-214 SLRVI
+214 SLRVL
-219 DPQGGVRSLP
+219 DPQGTARTFA
-229 MADDGKHGDGAAG
+229 MADDGKHDDGAAG
-242 DGVYGGTF
+242 DGVYGGSF
-250 QPTSE
+250 QPTSA
-255 GTWIAQVIVHGH
+255 GTWVAQVIVHGR

-279 HVVPVVDTSLR
+279 HVLPVLDPSVR
-290 LLGNALGARAAEG
+290 LLGTALSARAADG
-303 TQLTIALPVA
+303 TRLSIGLPIA
-313 ARGNAPSH
+313 ARGQAPTH

-330 TDAKGKDVPVAWI
+330 TDAKGKQIPVAWI
-343 AGMLTPQQGQ
+343 GGMLTPQQGQ
-353 LHLSLDERWIAR
+353 LPLSLDERWVTR
-365 AGARAPFTLRSLRI
+365 AGARAPFTLRGLRI
-379 EDPDHYIPLVQAGA
+379 EDPDHYIPLAQADA
-393 LPLQVPALRRA
+393 LPLQLPALRRA
-404 SLAHASTAIDESMRM
+404 SIARTTAGIDESMRM
-419 GPRPTALASAMAT
+419 GPRPRTLASAM

-439 SQLVLV
+439 SRLVLV
-445 HGYCSNGVWPQAQF
+445 HGYCSNGVWPEAQF
-459 TNASTFLDAKQNRS
+459 SNASSFIDAKQNRS

-485 SQWSSFSTVAHSQGG
+485 SQWSSFATVAHSQGG

-525 VGTPYQGTNLSGVL
+525 VGTPYQGTNLSGIL
-539 AAVGSWFGVGCGTNS
+539 AAVGSWFGVGCGSNT
-554 DMTYDGA
+554 DLTYDGA

-608 TVGQVNAQ
+608 TVEQANAQ

-636 DPAQYLDAN
+636 DPAQYLDAS
-645 RNAVMNANAAR
+645 RNAVMNANAAK